1 MLTLSKNKYRKTTLT
16 VLLSFFV
23 SSVEPVWAFDPD
35 AINSKAPMEDG
46 SYSNRTDDNGRM
58 EGFNVEDPN
67 LGGAKKGTVWELIP
81 VTQL

>member
-1 MLTLSKNKYRKTTLT
+1 MLTLSKNKYRKTSLA

-46 SYSNRTDDNGRM
+46 SYSNRTDDSGR
-58 EGFNVEDPN
+58 F
-67 LGGAKKGTVWELIP
+67 
-81 VTQL
+81 